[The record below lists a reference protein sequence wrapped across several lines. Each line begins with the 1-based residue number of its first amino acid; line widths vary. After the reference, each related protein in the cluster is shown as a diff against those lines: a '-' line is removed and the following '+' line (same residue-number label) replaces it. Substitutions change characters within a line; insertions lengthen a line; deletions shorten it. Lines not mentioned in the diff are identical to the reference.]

1 MIRRSTVFWTV
12 LLVAVATGLYVLK
25 NRVHDLEDRL
35 QRLNREIIAEQEA
48 IHVLKAEWAYLN
60 QPARLDDLA
69 RRHLGLVPESA
80 KQVIDLADLPLQG
93 EAATV
98 ADAPAKSPK
107 KPTEAMK
114 PPAARPPIPVAQ
126 RGIQR

>member
-1 MIRRSTVFWTV
+1 
-12 LLVAVATGLYVLK
+12 VAIGLYVLK

-48 IHVLKAEWAYLN
+48 IHILKAEWAYLN

-69 RRHLGLVPESA
+69 RRHLGLVPENA
-80 KQVIDLADLPLQG
+80 KQVIDLADLPRPG
-93 EAATV
+93 ELTAV
-98 ADAPAKSPK
+98 AEAPAKSPK

-114 PPAARPPIPVAQ
+114 QPAARPPIPVAQ
-126 RGIQR
+126 KGVQR

>member
-1 MIRRSTVFWTV
+1 MIRRSTIFWTV
-12 LLVAVATGLYVLK
+12 LLVAVAVGLYVLK

-80 KQVIDLADLPLQG
+80 KQVIDIADLPRPG
-93 EAATV
+93 ELTTV
-98 ADAPAKSPK
+98 ADAPEKSPR
-107 KPTEAMK
+107 KPTQAMK
-114 PPAARPPIPVAQ
+114 QPAARPPIPVAQ
-126 RGIQR
+126 KGVQR

>member
-1 MIRRSTVFWTV
+1 MIRRSAVFWTV
-12 LLVAVATGLYVLK
+12 LLIAVAIGLYVLK

-60 QPARLDDLA
+60 QPGRLDDLA
-69 RRHLGLVPESA
+69 RRHLGLVPENA
-80 KQVIDLADLPLQG
+80 KQVIDIADLPLLG
-93 EAATV
+93 EVPTV
-98 ADAPAKSPK
+98 ADAPVKSPK

-126 RGIQR
+126 RGTQR